1 MLKNKYTIMQYFK
14 IMEKQMDNV
23 KGPGVV
29 VIP

>member
-1 MLKNKYTIMQYFK
+1 MLKNKYTLKQYFK

-23 KGPGVV
+23 KGLGVA